1 MEILGIGAGYVGGP
15 SMAMI
20 ADKCPEHNITVVD
33 INPDKIARWQS
44 DDLPIFEPGLD
55 EVVAR
60 ARGRNLFFST
70 DVDAAI
76 RTADVIFV
84 MVNTPTKSYGRGMGY
99 AADLQ
104 YWERT
109 ARQIKANSD
118 RPKIVV
124 EKSTV
129 PVRTA
134 AAMERILHAD
144 NAQGIHFEVLSCPE
158 FLAEGTAI
166 RDLEN
171 PDRVLIGGR
180 HDTERGREAM
190 AVLVDIFGAW
200 VPREK
205 IICSNIWSSELSKL
219 TANAFLAQRVSSIN
233 AISAICEKTEA
244 DVGEVALAI
253 GLDKRI
259 GPHFLKA
266 SVGFGGSCFKKDILN
281 LVYLCRSYGLEEQAE
296 YWSWVVRMNDHQ
308 MARFA
313 EQISKVMFNTIS
325 GKRIVIMGAAFK
337 ANTGDT
343 RESPGLT
350 IVRHLLEEEADVVIT
365 DPKAIENARRDL
377 GDVPVRYIEDPY
389 AAAEGAHALVICTE
403 WQLYRDLDYG
413 RIYDSMEK
421 PAFVF
426 DGRNILE
433 HAKLFEMG
441 YHVFPIGKKAL
452 THFEDI

>member
-15 SMAMI
+15 SMAVI
-20 ADKCPEHNITVVD
+20 ADQCPEHTVTVVD

-44 DDLPIFEPGLD
+44 DDLPIYEPGLD
-55 EVVAR
+55 QVVAR

-76 RTADVIFV
+76 HKADVIFV

-144 NAQGIHFEVLSCPE
+144 DDRGIHFEVLSCPE

-166 RDLEN
+166 RDLER
-171 PDRVLIGGR
+171 PDRVLVGGR
-180 HDTERGREAM
+180 HDTECGREAM
-190 AVLVDIFGAW
+190 DVLVEIFAHW

-233 AISAICEKTEA
+233 AISALCEKTEA
-244 DVGEVALAI
+244 DVAEVALAI

-259 GPHFLKA
+259 GSHFLKA

-296 YWSWVVRMNDHQ
+296 YWGWVVRMNDHQ
-308 MARFA
+308 MYRFA
-313 EQISKVMFNTIS
+313 EQVSKAMFNTIS
-325 GKRIVIMGAAFK
+325 GKRIVIMGVAFK

-350 IVRHLLEEEADVVIT
+350 VVRHLLEEAADVVIT
-365 DPKAIENARRDL
+365 DPKALENARHDL
-377 GDVPVRYIEDPY
+377 GDAPVHYIEDPY
-389 AAAEGAHALVICTE
+389 EAAMGAHALVVCTE
-403 WQLYRDLDYG
+403 WALFSELDYG
-413 RIYDSMEK
+413 RIYAGMAK

-426 DGRNILE
+426 DGRNILD
-433 HAKLFEMG
+433 HRALYEMG

-452 THFEDI
+452 THFEDV